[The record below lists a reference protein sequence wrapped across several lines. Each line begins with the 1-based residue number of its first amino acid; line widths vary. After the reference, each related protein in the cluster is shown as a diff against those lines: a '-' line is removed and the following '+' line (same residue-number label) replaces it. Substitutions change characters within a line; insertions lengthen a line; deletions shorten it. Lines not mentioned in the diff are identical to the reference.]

1 MRRYIAILT
10 LAIIVL
16 VPQTIFASSSP
27 PVYSVTDLITKAP
40 ELDGKTVTVRGE
52 AITEALE
59 RNNGYSWV
67 NILDGSSAI
76 GVWMKN
82 DLKDQIKN
90 YGTNLVKG
98 DIVEIT
104 GKFFRNDPEADGE
117 LDLRADSLKV
127 VESGYPTPEKIN
139 PLKVIVLAI
148 LSLVALLL
156 FADNIYKNKKKTL
169 EKKEDFEI
177 ENAIHEELE

>member
-1 MRRYIAILT
+1 MRHYIAILT

-16 VPQTIFASSSP
+16 VPQIAFASS
-27 PVYSVTDLITKAP
+27 PVYSPTDLITKAL
-40 ELDGKTVTVRGE
+40 ELDGKTITVRGE

-67 NILDGSSAI
+67 NIFDGSSAI
-76 GVWMKN
+76 GIWMKN

-104 GKFFRNDPEADGE
+104 
-117 LDLRADSLKV
+117 
-127 VESGYPTPEKIN
+127 
-139 PLKVIVLAI
+139 
-148 LSLVALLL
+148 
-156 FADNIYKNKKKTL
+156 
-169 EKKEDFEI
+169 
-177 ENAIHEELE
+177 

>member
-1 MRRYIAILT
+1 MRRYIVILI
-10 LAIIVL
+10 LAIVVL
-16 VPQTIFASSSP
+16 LPQTAFASSSP
-27 PVYSVTDLITKAP
+27 VYSLTDLITKAP

-117 LDLRADSLKV
+117 LDIRADSLKI
-127 VESGYPTPEKIN
+127 VENGYPTPEKID
-139 PLKVIVLAI
+139 PLKVIALVM
-148 LSLVALLL
+148 LSLVVLFLLI
-156 FADNIYKNKKKTL
+156 DNIYKNKKKTQ
-169 EKKEDFEI
+169 EKKEGFEI

>member
-16 VPQTIFASSSP
+16 VPQIAFASS
-27 PVYSVTDLITKAP
+27 PVYSPTDLITKAP
-40 ELDGKTVTVRGE
+40 EFDGKTITVRGE

-67 NILDGSSAI
+67 NIFDGSSAI
-76 GVWMKN
+76 GIWMKN

-98 DIVEIT
+98 DVVEIT

-117 LDLRADSLKV
+117 LDLRAESIKI
-127 VESGYPTPEKIN
+127 VEQGYPTPEETA
-139 PLKVIVLAI
+139 PWKVIALAI
-148 LSLVALLL
+148 LSLGALMLL
-156 FADNIYKNKKKTL
+156 ADTVIKNRKKALKS
-169 EKKEDFEI
+169 KEDFEI
-177 ENAIHEELE
+177 ESIIHEELE

>member
-10 LAIIVL
+10 LAVIVL
-16 VPQTIFASSSP
+16 VPQTTFASSSP
-27 PVYSVTDLITKAP
+27 IYSPTDLITKAL
-40 ELDGKTVTVRGE
+40 ELDGKTITVRGE

-59 RNNGYSWV
+59 RKDEYSWV
-67 NILDGSSAI
+67 NIFDGSSAI

-117 LDLRADSLKV
+117 LDLRADSLKI
-127 VESGYPTPEKIN
+127 VENGYPTPEKID
-139 PLKVIVLAI
+139 PLKVITLVI
-148 LSLVALLL
+148 LSLVVLLL
-156 FADNIYKNKKKTL
+156 LIDNIYKNKKKTQ
-169 EKKEDFEI
+169 EKKEGFEI